1 MRRGER
7 KPGKAKIGD
16 FPPPLN
22 HHYTKNPPILSPFVL
37 SHATVGASCL
47 PNAVPVSSCPR
58 PWRVP
63 IRLSGVLEEGIRLN
77 KESSGPRPHPPGFLQ
92 PQRRL
97 LLSLYGGF
105 LIAQRA
111 PGLCPWPFSL
121 ASQYIHTILVT
132 PSSLVALN
140 TIDMK
145 MVQ

>member
-58 PWRVP
+58 PWKVP

-145 MVQ
+145 MVH